1 MEKLAC
7 FVLTKAF
14 ALAACLDIQ
23 RNGKHKCIKPHKR
36 DQ

>member
-23 RNGKHKCIKPHKR
+23 RNGKHKYIKPHKR